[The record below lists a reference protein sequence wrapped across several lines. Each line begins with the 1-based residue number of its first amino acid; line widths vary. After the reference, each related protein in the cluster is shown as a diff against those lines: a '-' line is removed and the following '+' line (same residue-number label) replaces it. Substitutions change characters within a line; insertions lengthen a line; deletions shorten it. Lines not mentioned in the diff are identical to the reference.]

1 MIPSKLPEGTTKEQW
16 EQYEA
21 DVKEHEARCEREK
34 PLPENYTDMAG
45 GELAYMAAFR
55 AWQMMRSCDAPNKP
69 GYYRANN
76 D

>member
-1 MIPSKLPEGTTKEQW
+1 MIPDKLPAGTTKEQW
-16 EQYEA
+16 EQYEVELKA
-21 DVKEHEARCEREK
+21 HEERCEREK
-34 PLPENYTDMAG
+34 PHPEDYNDWNG
-45 GELAYMAAFR
+45 GEAAYCAASK